1 MVITAE
7 VLVTSGVAGSSLFL
21 ALADLGFALG
31 PAGAPEDALPIVQAV
46 QPHSLPDTN
55 FQVRDIILGE
65 QLLVD
70 KGEPVP

>member
-1 MVITAE
+1 MFITAE
-7 VLVTSGVAGSSLFL
+7 VHVTSGVACSILFL

-31 PAGAPEDALPIVQAV
+31 PAGVPEDALLIVQAV

-55 FQVRDIILGE
+55 FQVRDIVLGE